1 MPNPTVTRA
10 EISHIEIRFEKPLGG
25 SGVRGVD
32 LIVAD
37 LTDSDG
43 AEGVG
48 FTYVIGGNGG
58 LTARAAAEQA
68 ERFLRG
74 QPLRHPV
81 AAWREIA
88 KSFNRT
94 GDGPNMVALAT
105 LDVALWDLTAK
116 RQGLPLGIAMGG
128 GDRATPVYGSGGFSP
143 GMEPAAAVDMAQ
155 AQVAQGFR
163 GVKPRVNAQGADAA
177 LMQKVRGAIPDHIAF
192 MVDANEKGDLPRAQR
207 LLAAAA
213 DNGVLFVEEPLPAT
227 EVLGYRLLA
236 ATAACPIAHGEHLQ
250 GLDRFAVA
258 LADRTASVIQPD
270 LAMAGGL
277 TPCLQVAQLA
287 QGAGVSV
294 APHFLP
300 GLFVHLAAASS
311 AVTWLE
317 DFPLV
322 EPYLEG
328 WPEMRDGMLSLPDRP
343 GHGLT
348 VPASTRRLA
357 SKGA

>member
-1 MPNPTVTRA
+1 
-10 EISHIEIRFEKPLGG
+10 
-25 SGVRGVD
+25 
-32 LIVAD
+32 
-37 LTDSDG
+37 
-43 AEGVG
+43 
-48 FTYVIGGNGG
+48 
-58 LTARAAAEQA
+58 
-68 ERFLRG
+68 
-74 QPLRHPV
+74 
-81 AAWREIA
+81 
-88 KSFNRT
+88 
-94 GDGPNMVALAT
+94 
-105 LDVALWDLTAK
+105 
-116 RQGLPLGIAMGG
+116 
-128 GDRATPVYGSGGFSP
+128 
-143 GMEPAAAVDMAQ
+143 
-155 AQVAQGFR
+155 
-163 GVKPRVNAQGADAA
+163 
-177 LMQKVRGAIPDHIAF
+177 

-213 DNGVLFVEEPLPAT
+213 DAGALFVEEPLPAT

-236 ATAACPIAHGEHLQ
+236 ATAPCPIAHGEHLQ

-300 GLFVHLAAASS
+300 GLFVHLAAASP

-328 WPEMRDGMLSLPDRP
+328 WPQMQDGMLSLSDRP